1 MVTGNAGTVQVGD
14 WIVNPS
20 LDTVSRGDEIQK
32 LEPRTMRLLIC
43 LIEARGAVVSQDRL
57 LSDVWSGVVVGP
69 ASVYQAVSQL
79 RKIFNDL
86 EQQPRYIATVPRKG
100 YRLVATVTRPVPAYP
115 AAAAD
120 AANTGDAPAAMTGDA
135 PASAMSP
142 LPAIPAAASSA
153 VTTSS
158 EGARPG
164 VRHARWR
171 VASILTTAL
180 LAATVIGWTWMKGS
194 LSGDTSGVSIAVLPF
209 VDMTAEKNGQAFCD
223 GLSEEL
229 SNWLSQI
236 PLLRV
241 VARTSAFAFR
251 SSSKDVRE
259 IGKTLGTSHILEGS
273 MRRFADHTRV
283 TVQLIDARNG
293 YHLWSAN
300 YDQPMQDTIR
310 MQSDIAR
317 SVAQNLQMRLT
328 PAATSQFAARG
339 TDNAEAY
346 QLYLQARYY
355 HHQRTRESNRQAID
369 LYYQVLKLDPK
380 FTLAYVGLSYSRLN
394 QQSLED
400 RPIGDIAVEVEALI
414 ASALRLDP
422 RMPDVY
428 AVRAALRSDQNR
440 IKEAQEDLNFAIS
453 LNPNDSI
460 AFAELGRLSLRKG
473 QPRDALVSFSRAVAL
488 DPLDFDLKI
497 QQCTAFEDMARYDEA
512 LTACERAHQ
521 LQSDNAPAVN
531 KLAWLAWSRGSM
543 GDALRWNRES
553 LRLAPDTFD
562 YYWTRAELYWTLG
575 LAKRA
580 RATLE
585 QGRDATRD
593 EETAGVALGNV
604 AYLEG
609 GAEALRSQL
618 NAARLDES
626 RHSLILE
633 EVARLRLLLGEPKAA
648 ADLIDRALAAPDRD
662 PELMDTPWSA
672 RSGESCQLVL
682 AAAEMQMGER
692 SAAAARLAGLLSMLD
707 GMIGAG
713 VERSATYAL
722 RAEAQAMLGHGDA
735 AIQDLNKAA
744 ALGWRRAWWAQ
755 HEPYFASLR
764 SRADFQQLMNRVDES
779 NARLLNDL
787 NITDTPERLA
797 RLIAAR
803 SQVDA
808 ALLSRWRFLSVL
820 ASRDGPFVLGGG
832 VARGDD
838 AAQ

>member
-1 MVTGNAGTVQVGD
+1 MVTGNAGTVLVGD
-14 WIVNPS
+14 WIVNAS
-20 LDTVSRGDEIQK
+20 LDTVSRGDEVQK
-32 LEPRTMRLLIC
+32 LEPRTMRLLVC
-43 LIEARGAVVSQDRL
+43 LIEAGGQVVSQDRL
-57 LSDVWSGVVVGP
+57 LGDVWSGVVVGP

-86 EQQPRYIATVPRKG
+86 EQQPKYIATVPRKG
-100 YRLVATVTRPVPAYP
+100 YRLVATVTRPVAAFSAAAGDATTTGDAAPTPMSPSPPTP
-115 AAAAD
+115 AAATA
-120 AANTGDAPAAMTGDA
+120 G
-135 PASAMSP
+135 
-142 LPAIPAAASSA
+142 
-153 VTTSS
+153 VTTTL
-158 EGARPG
+158 EVARLG
-164 VRHARWR
+164 MRHASWR
-171 VASILTTAL
+171 
-180 LAATVIGWTWMKGS
+180 LAAILATILLVAMAIGWTWMKRSPSADAAGA
-194 LSGDTSGVSIAVLPF
+194 SIAVLPF
-209 VDMTAEKNGQAFCD
+209 VDMTADKTSQAFCD

-241 VARTSAFAFR
+241 VARSSAFAFR
-251 SSSKDVRE
+251 SSTEDVRE

-283 TVQLIDARNG
+283 TVQLIDVRNG
-293 YHLWSAN
+293 YQLWSAN

-328 PAATSQFAARG
+328 PATTSQFAARG
-339 TDNAEAY
+339 TDNAQAY

-380 FTLAYVGLSYSRLN
+380 FTLAYVGLSYSLLN

-400 RPIGDIAVEVEALI
+400 RPIGDIATEVEALI
-414 ASALRLDP
+414 ATALRLEP
-422 RMPDVY
+422 RLPDVY

-440 IKEAQEDLNFAIS
+440 IKDAQDDLNLAIS
-453 LNPNDSI
+453 LNPNNSI

-473 QPRDALVSFSRAVAL
+473 QPSNALVSFNRAITL
-488 DPLDFDLKI
+488 DPLDFGLKI

-521 LQSDNAPAVN
+521 LQPDNAAAVN
-531 KLAWLAWSRGSM
+531 KLAWLAGSRGSI

-553 LRLAPDTFD
+553 LQLAPDNFD
-562 YYWTRAELYWTLG
+562 YYWTRAELYWSLG

-585 QGRDATRD
+585 QGRAAAGD
-593 EETAGVALGNV
+593 EETAGVALANV

-618 NAARLDES
+618 NLARLDES

-648 ADLIDRALAAPDRD
+648 ADLIDRALKAPDRD

-682 AAAEMQMGER
+682 AAAEMLMGEQ
-692 SAAAARLAGLLSMLD
+692 SAAAVRLAGLLSMLD

-722 RAEAQAMLGHGDA
+722 RAETQAMLGHGDA
-735 AIQDLNKAA
+735 AIQDLNKATT
-744 ALGWRRAWWAQ
+744 LGWRRAWWAQ
-755 HEPYFASLR
+755 HEPYLASLR
-764 SRADFQQLMNRVDES
+764 SRTDFQQLMNRVNES
-779 NARLLNDL
+779 NAQLLKDL
-787 NITDTPERLA
+787 NIADTPESLAPLITGSTRL
-797 RLIAAR
+797 
-803 SQVDA
+803 DA
-808 ALLSRWRFLSVL
+808 AHSSRRRFFSLF
-820 ASRDGPFVLGGG
+820 ASRDGLFVMGGSAAG
-832 VARGDD
+832 GDD
-838 AAQ
+838 AAQRQ

>member
-1 MVTGNAGTVQVGD
+1 MVTGKEGAVHVGE
-14 WIVNPS
+14 WIVNPA

-43 LIEARGAVVSQDRL
+43 LVEAGGEVVSLDRL

-79 RKIFNDL
+79 RKIFNDV
-86 EQQPRYIATVPRKG
+86 EQEPKYIATVPRKG
-100 YRLVATVTRPVPAYP
+100 YRMVAIVTRPVPAHPAVAGDATATGDASATAMGPAPAGTAATP
-115 AAAAD
+115 AAAT
-120 AANTGDAPAAMTGDA
+120 AAVT
-135 PASAMSP
+135 
-142 LPAIPAAASSA
+142 AAAL
-153 VTTSS
+153 
-158 EGARPG
+158 GARPG
-164 VRHARWR
+164 MRHARWR
-171 VASILTTAL
+171 LASILTAAL
-180 LAATVIGWTWMKGS
+180 LVATVIGWTWMKRS
-194 LSGDTSGVSIAVLPF
+194 PSADASGTSIVVLPF
-209 VDMTAEKNGQAFCD
+209 VDMTAEKTGQPFCD

-236 PLLRV
+236 PSLRV

-251 SSSKDVRE
+251 SSTEDVRK
-259 IGKTLGTSHILEGS
+259 IGKTLGTTHILEGS

-283 TVQLIDARNG
+283 TVQLVDARNG
-293 YHLWSAN
+293 YHLWSAD

-328 PAATSQFAARG
+328 PATTSQFAARG
-339 TDNAEAY
+339 TDNEEAY

-355 HHQRTRESNRQAID
+355 HHQRTRESNRQAIG
-369 LYYQVLKLDPK
+369 LYYQVLKSDPK

-414 ASALRLDP
+414 ATALRLDP
-422 RMPDVY
+422 RLPDVY

-440 IKEAQEDLNFAIS
+440 IKEAQDDLNLAIS

-473 QPRDALVSFSRAVAL
+473 QPRNALVSFDRAVAL

-512 LTACERAHQ
+512 LAVCERAHQ
-521 LQSDNAPAVN
+521 LQPGNALAVN
-531 KLAWLAWSRGSM
+531 KLTWLAWSHGSM

-553 LRLAPDTFD
+553 LKLAPDNFN

-585 QGRDATRD
+585 QGRAATKD
-593 EETAGVALGNV
+593 EETADVALGNV

-609 GAEALRSQL
+609 GPEALRSQL
-618 NAARLDES
+618 KAARLDES
-626 RHSLILE
+626 RHSVILE

-648 ADLIDRALAAPDRD
+648 ADLIDRALEAPDRD
-662 PELMDTPWSA
+662 PELTDTPWSA

-682 AAAEMQMGER
+682 AGAEIQMGED
-692 SAAAARLAGLLSMLD
+692 SVAAARLAGLVSMLD

-722 RAEAQAMLGHGDA
+722 RAEARAMLGHGDA
-735 AIQDLNKAA
+735 AIQDLEKAA
-744 ALGWRRAWWAQ
+744 GLGWRRAWWAQ

-764 SRADFQQLMNRVDES
+764 SRPDFQQLMNTVNES
-779 NARLLNDL
+779 NARLLSDL
-787 NITDTPERLA
+787 NITDAAESLA
-797 RLIAAR
+797 L
-803 SQVDA
+803 
-808 ALLSRWRFLSVL
+808 
-820 ASRDGPFVLGGG
+820 
-832 VARGDD
+832 
-838 AAQ
+838 

>member
-20 LDTVSRGDEIQK
+20 LDTVSRGDEVQK

-43 LIEARGAVVSQDRL
+43 LIEARGEVVSQDRL
-57 LSDVWSGVVVGP
+57 LSDVWSGVVVGS

-79 RKIFNDL
+79 RRIFNDL
-86 EQQPRYIATVPRKG
+86 EQQPKYIATVPRKG
-100 YRLVATVTRPVPAYP
+100 YRLVATVTRPVPAFP
-115 AAAAD
+115 AAA
-120 AANTGDAPAAMTGDA
+120 GDATLSPSPAT
-135 PASAMSP
+135 
-142 LPAIPAAASSA
+142 PAAATA
-153 VTTSS
+153 GITTTSA
-158 EGARPG
+158 GAPPA
-164 VRHARWR
+164 VRHAGWR
-171 VASILTTAL
+171 LASILTTASL
-180 LAATVIGWTWMKGS
+180 VVIAIGWTWMKRPPPADAAGA
-194 LSGDTSGVSIAVLPF
+194 SIAVLPF
-209 VDMTAEKNGQAFCD
+209 VDMTAEKTSQAFCD

-251 SSSKDVRE
+251 SSSEDVRE

-273 MRRFADHTRV
+273 MRRFGDHTRI

-293 YHLWSAN
+293 YQLWSAN

-328 PAATSQFAARG
+328 PATTSQFAARG

-355 HHQRTRESNRQAID
+355 HHQRTREANRQAID

-400 RPIGDIAVEVEALI
+400 RPIGDIAMEVEALI
-414 ASALRLDP
+414 AAALRLEP
-422 RMPDVY
+422 RLADVY
-428 AVRAALRSDQNR
+428 VVRAALRSDQNK
-440 IKEAQEDLNFAIS
+440 IKEAQDDLNFAIS

-460 AFAELGRLSLRKG
+460 AFAELGRLSLREG
-473 QPRDALVSFSRAVAL
+473 RPSNALVSFNRAIAL
-488 DPLDFDLKI
+488 DPLDFGLKI
-497 QQCTAFEDMARYDEA
+497 QQCTAFEDMGRYDEA
-512 LTACERAHQ
+512 VTACERAHQ
-521 LQSDNAPAVN
+521 LQPDNGSAIN
-531 KLAWLAWSRGSM
+531 KLAWLAWSRGAI
-543 GDALRWNRES
+543 GDALKWNRES
-553 LRLAPDTFD
+553 LKLAPDNFD

-580 RATLE
+580 RATVE
-585 QGRDATRD
+585 QGRAATRD

-604 AYLEG
+604 VYLEG

-618 NAARLDES
+618 KAVRLDES
-626 RHSLILE
+626 RHSQILE

-682 AAAEMQMGER
+682 AGAELQMGEQ
-692 SAAAARLAGLLSMLD
+692 SAATARLAGLLSMLD
-707 GMIGAG
+707 GMISAG

-722 RAEAQAMLGHGDA
+722 RAEARAMLGHGDA

-764 SRADFQQLMNRVDES
+764 SRSDFQQLMNRVNES

-797 RLIAAR
+797 RLIAGHSR
-803 SQVDA
+803 VDA
-808 ALLSRWRFLSVL
+808 ARSSRRRFFSML
-820 ASRDGPFVLGGG
+820 AFRDGVFVVGGG
-832 VARGDD
+832 VAGGDD
-838 AAQ
+838 AAQRQ